1 MPGGKKLKGG
11 RSSAAYGNKEAKEK
25 NLMAGREIVTRYGSG
40 SNMGPISKVNIKK
53 PTKRGK

>member
-25 NLMAGREIVTRYGSG
+25 KLMQGREIVTRYGKG
-40 SNMGPISKVNIKK
+40 QMGPVSKVNIKK